1 MHVCTKLDM
10 YACIYRHYMSVF
22 SFLSSLSYPMHAYVC
37 HIVHVLHN
45 DGDIDFNDEN
55 IFNVSVDSG
64 DQEATTEHGKIAII
78 WQCIF
83 IIISEIEPAMS
94 NSRKSKHNMQAHK
107 HSAVAPSAKVC
118 SECYNSMYVATYI
131 YVNMC

>member
-1 MHVCTKLDM
+1 MHTYMSYC
-10 YACIYRHYMSVF
+10 ACITY
-22 SFLSSLSYPMHAYVC
+22 MHAGTP
-37 HIVHVLHN
+37 IIIDPN

-55 IFNVSVDSG
+55 IFNISVDSG

>member
-1 MHVCTKLDM
+1 MSYC
-10 YACIYRHYMSVF
+10 ACITY
-22 SFLSSLSYPMHAYVC
+22 MHAGTP
-37 HIVHVLHN
+37 IIIDPN

-78 WQCIF
+78 WQCSYTF

-94 NSRKSKHNMQAHK
+94 NSQKSKHNMQAHNIQLWLQVPRYVQ
-107 HSAVAPSAKVC
+107 SAIILC
-118 SECYNSMYVATYI
+118 T
-131 YVNMC
+131 